1 MTPSTPVSPETASSA
16 APSASSSAPSVAAS
30 SAAPSTTSSASPSTV
45 PFRYDTKIAVIVRED
60 LAVWQKL
67 NVTAF
72 LASGIAH
79 ARDDIMSKRYEDAS
93 GNDYLPLLREP
104 VLCFTADAP
113 ALTRSHARA
122 LSRAVPTA
130 LYTAEMFASGNDEDN
145 RATVRAIPA
154 DALDLVGL
162 AVHGPRNTIDKIV
175 RGLKLHG

>member
-1 MTPSTPVSPETASSA
+1 MTTSTPV
-16 APSASSSAPSVAAS
+16 PSG
-30 SAAPSTTSSASPSTV
+30 T
-45 PFRYDTKIAVIVRED
+45 PFRFDTKIAVIVRED

-79 ARDDIMSKRYEDAS
+79 AQDDIMGKRYEDAS

-113 ALTRSHARA
+113 TLTRSHARA

-130 LYTAEMFASGNDEDN
+130 LYTAEMFATGNDDDN
-145 RATVRAIPA
+145 RAAVRAVPA

-162 AVHGPRNTIDKIV
+162 AVHGPRNVIDKIV
-175 RGLKLHG
+175 KGLKLHG

>member
-1 MTPSTPVSPETASSA
+1 MTTSTPV
-16 APSASSSAPSVAAS
+16 PSG
-30 SAAPSTTSSASPSTV
+30 T
-45 PFRYDTKIAVIVRED
+45 PFRFDTKIAVIVRED

-79 ARDDIMSKRYEDAS
+79 AQDDIMGKRYEDAS

-104 VLCFTADAP
+104 VLCFAADAP
-113 ALTRSHARA
+113 TLTRSHARA

-130 LYTAEMFASGNDEDN
+130 LYTAEMFATGNDDDN
-145 RATVRAIPA
+145 RAAVRAVPA

-162 AVHGPRNTIDKIV
+162 AVHGPRNVIDKIV
-175 RGLKLHG
+175 KGLKLHD

>member
-1 MTPSTPVSPETASSA
+1 MTPSTPVSPETSSSA
-16 APSASSSAPSVAAS
+16 VPSTSSSAPSAT
-30 SAAPSTTSSASPSTV
+30 APSTASSASPSTV

-130 LYTAEMFASGNDEDN
+130 LYTAEMFATGNDEDN

-175 RGLKLHG
+175 KGLKLHG

>member
-1 MTPSTPVSPETASSA
+1 MTTSTPVPSGARTADE
-16 APSASSSAPSVAAS
+16 
-30 SAAPSTTSSASPSTV
+30 
-45 PFRYDTKIAVIVRED
+45 PFRFDTKIAVIVRED

-79 ARDDIMSKRYEDAS
+79 AHDDIMGTARYEDAS

-104 VLCFTADAP
+104 VLCFAADAP

-122 LSRAVPTA
+122 LSRGVPTA
-130 LYTAEMFASGNDEDN
+130 LYTAGMFAGGNDEEN
-145 RATVRAIPA
+145 RAAVRAIPA

-162 AVHGPRNTIDKIV
+162 AVHGPRAAIDKVV
-175 RGLKLHG
+175 RGLRLHG